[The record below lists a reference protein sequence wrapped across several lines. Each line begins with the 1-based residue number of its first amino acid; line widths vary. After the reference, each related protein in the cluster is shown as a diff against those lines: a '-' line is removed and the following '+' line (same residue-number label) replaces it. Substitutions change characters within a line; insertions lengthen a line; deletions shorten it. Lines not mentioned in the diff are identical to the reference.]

1 MTMQVSGLADW
12 QVNGFN
18 GVDFNRPE
26 LTVDQVRTVS
36 ESLATEGVWYYM
48 PTIITNDVGVTEHL
62 IAVISQ
68 ATRTFGD
75 HAEDGKQLA
84 RIVGMHLEGPFISPC
99 DGARG
104 AHPRQFVRAPD
115 IRLLERWQE
124 LAGGMIR
131 LLTLSPEWPDSDRLV
146 KRACELGMR
155 VAVGHTL
162 ATSEQ
167 IATAVASGASLSTH
181 LGNGIPAMLPR
192 HPNPVWDQL
201 ARPELWA
208 SVIADGF
215 HLPRSVFDVFRQ
227 VKGERLFLVS
237 DCTEFAGMPPGRY
250 TSPIGGE
257 VVLTAEGRLHLVDN
271 EQLLAGSALSLR
283 QIVEKMIASGW
294 LSLEQAWDMAAVRPW
309 RYLGEEPP
317 DQRKV

>member
-1 MTMQVSGLADW
+1 MSSAFHLSGLADW
-12 QVNGFN
+12 QVNGFH
-18 GVDFNRPE
+18 GIDFNRPE
-26 LTVDQVRTVS
+26 LTVDQVRTAS
-36 ESLATEGVWYYM
+36 GNLAAEGVWYYM
-48 PTIITNDVGVTEHL
+48 PTIITNDVGVIEQL
-62 IAVISQ
+62 ITVISQ
-68 ATRTFGD
+68 AARIPGD
-75 HAEDGKQLA
+75 HADAGGRLA
-84 RIVGMHLEGPFISPC
+84 RIVGLHLEGPFISPF

-104 AHPRQFVRAPD
+104 AHPGRFVLAPD

-131 LLTLSPEWPDSDRLV
+131 LLTLSPEWPESDRLV

-155 VAVGHTL
+155 VAIGHTL

-167 IATAVASGASLSTH
+167 IAAAVASGATLSTH

-201 ARPELWA
+201 AQPELWA

-215 HLPRSVFDVFRQ
+215 HLPRSVFDVFRH

-257 VVLTAEGRLHLVDN
+257 VVLTAEGRLHLADN
-271 EQLLAGSALSLR
+271 GQLLAGSALSLR
-283 QIVEKMIASGW
+283 QIIEKMTANGW
-294 LSLEQAWDMAAVRPW
+294 LSPEQAWDMAAVRPW
-309 RYLGEEPP
+309 RFLGEEPP
-317 DQRKV
+317 PG